1 MVELIIW
8 LVSVLV
14 AIGAAIIVV
23 QLIAKPMRALLGS
36 NSYMACAERFYIR
49 AFALAVYLSTLAS
62 VVGRS
67 LPSPEEPQKSMS
79 TMEYVWWVIDGLES
93 AFWSISLFLLGFVVL
108 LTIVLAVL
116 GRYREQ

>member
-8 LVSVLV
+8 LVSVVV
-14 AIGAAIIVV
+14 AVVAAIIVV
-23 QLIAKPMRALLGS
+23 RLLEKPMRALLGS

-49 AFALAVYLSTLAS
+49 AFALAVYLSTLAA

-67 LPSPEEPQKSMS
+67 PPKAEEGKSIS

-116 GRYREQ
+116 GRYRDQ